1 MKNRIVLLLVVTLL
15 LLLSACNEGA
25 SDNAS
30 ESIEDLCDR
39 TFVTTDGGKTWKKI
53 SVDDENYSF
62 GNHCAWEPRSL
73 KVENGRYW
81 LTVKKYGGGTSEL
94 NDIFTM
100 VSDRIDSG
108 YKFVDE

>member
-1 MKNRIVLLLVVTLL
+1 MREWSALPITPTRICATVPSLQPTAARLGRRFQLMTKTILLVTIVRGNLVHL
-15 LLLSACNEGA
+15 KL
-25 SDNAS
+25 
-30 ESIEDLCDR
+30 
-39 TFVTTDGGKTWKKI
+39 KTGDT
-53 SVDDENYSF
+53 V
-62 GNHCAWEPRSL
+62 
-73 KVENGRYW
+73 